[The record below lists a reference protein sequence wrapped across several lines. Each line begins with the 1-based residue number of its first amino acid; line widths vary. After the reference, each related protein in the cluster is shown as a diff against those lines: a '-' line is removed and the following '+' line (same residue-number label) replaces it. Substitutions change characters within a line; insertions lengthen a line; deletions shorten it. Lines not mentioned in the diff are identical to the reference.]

1 MHDAALESSLTS
13 LHARATAAHAQ
24 VTVAFDHVARGVVA
38 RLGDNATTAAVD
50 ALHHDVVLAIAAQDG
65 DAKAVAIIEELC
77 TLEVTFAA
85 GRLRATPTQADDV
98 RGEVRRLVFTHE
110 GERAA
115 AITTYT
121 GRGDFRGF
129 VRVMA
134 ARALARR
141 MQRDKREESLEG
153 EVLEKLGASLDPEVA
168 MMRDAY
174 RADVD
179 AAFRAALA
187 TLSER
192 ARAVLRY
199 SLVDG
204 WSIDRIGESYGVHRA
219 TAARWLE
226 SARDELGRGIRA
238 RLAERLTIG
247 ESQVDS
253 IVALVT
259 SRIEVSL
266 DKLLA

>member
-1 MHDAALESSLTS
+1 MDDAAAEALRA
-13 LHARATAAHAQ
+13 LHARAAEAHPDVPIGLDRAAAG
-24 VTVAFDHVARGVVA
+24 VTR
-38 RLGDNATTAAVD
+38 RLGDAATGAAIA
-50 ALHHDVVLAIAAQDG
+50 ALHHDVVIAIAAGDG
-65 DAKAVAIIEELC
+65 DPKAVAALDALC
-77 TLEVTFAA
+77 DLEVTFAA

-98 RGEVRRLVFTHE
+98 RAEVRRLLFTAD
-110 GERAA
+110 GERPA
-115 AITTYT
+115 AIATYT
-121 GRGDFRGF
+121 GRGDFRGY
-129 VRVMA
+129 VRVIA

-141 MQRDKREESLEG
+141 KQRDQREETLDG
-153 EVLEKLGASLDPEVA
+153 EVIDRLGASIDPEVA
-168 MMRDAY
+168 MLRERY
-174 RADVD
+174 RPDVD
-179 AAFRAALA
+179 AAFRAALGA
-187 TLSER
+187 LSDR

-204 WSIDRIGESYGVHRA
+204 WSIDKIGASYGVHRA

-226 SARDELGRGIRA
+226 GAREELGRGIRA
-238 RLAERLTIG
+238 RLAERLSLA